1 MKDILIIDD
10 VVTLGLMLKTWFLKK
25 GFQARTAISIGDAK
39 KNIQEQKPDLI
50 ISDLRLPDGSGLDII
65 KWVKEHYND
74 IVIIVMTS
82 YADIQTAVECIR
94 AGAYDYVAKPLNP
107 EEVLKKLR
115 TLEKMGEKTANPSH
129 FSSVNNGQSKGFI
142 RGNSLEFKK
151 VYEYVDLV
159 APTNLSVFIKG
170 ESGVGKEHIA
180 RLIHEKSHRAA
191 GPFIP
196 VDCGVMSKEL
206 SASDFFGHIRGSFTG
221 AIYDKKG
228 HFVEANKGTLF
239 LDEVGNLSVDTQ
251 VQLLRVLQEKKIKP
265 VGASKE
271 VPVDVRIV
279 TATNEDMEKAI
290 ASGKFRSDL
299 FHRLNE
305 FMIQVPTLGNCR
317 EDISLFAHHFL
328 KMANQEINKSVIGF
342 DEKTLEIFQSYH
354 WPGNIREL
362 KNVIFRLTLVTQEQ
376 IIKAD
381 LLKETIPDIY
391 LYNNNHSSNWVTK
404 EMQEIERIKE
414 ALKKSNN
421 NKSKAAE
428 LLEIDRKTLYKRM
441 SLYNIEG

>member
-1 MKDILIIDD
+1 MNDVLIVDD

-25 GFQARTAISIGDAK
+25 GFQARTSISITDARK
-39 KNIQEQKPDLI
+39 SIEEQKPDLI
-50 ISDLRLPDGSGLDII
+50 ISDLRLPDGSGLDLI
-65 KWVKEHYND
+65 KWVKEHYSD

-94 AGAYDYVAKPLNP
+94 SGAYDYVEKPLNP
-107 EEVLKKLR
+107 DDVLKKLQL
-115 TLEKMGEKTANPSH
+115 LENSKSKIVTPSLS
-129 FSSVNNGQSKGFI
+129 FSNNSSPNAGFI
-142 RGNSLEFKK
+142 QGNSMEYKK
-151 VYEYVDLV
+151 VYEYVNLV

-170 ESGVGKEHIA
+170 DSGVGKEHIA
-180 RLIHEKSHRAA
+180 RLIHGKSQRAS
-191 GPFIP
+191 GPFVP

-221 AIYDKKG
+221 AIQDKKG

-251 VQLLRVLQEKKIKP
+251 MQLLRVLQEKKIKP
-265 VGASKE
+265 VGANKE
-271 VPVDVRIV
+271 IPVDVRVV
-279 TATNEDMEKAI
+279 TATNENMEKAI
-290 ASGKFRSDL
+290 ASGRFRADL

-305 FMIQVPTLGNCR
+305 FMIQVPTLENCK

-328 KMANQEINKSVIGF
+328 QTANQEMNKNVIGF
-342 DEKTLEIFQSYH
+342 DEKTMELFQLYH

-362 KNVIFRLTLVTQEQ
+362 KNVVFRLTLVAQEP

-381 LLKETIPDIY
+381 LLREILPDIY
-391 LYNNNHSSNWVTK
+391 YYKASNDTIYK
-404 EMQEIERIKE
+404 DAQEIERIKN
-414 ALKKSNN
+414 ALKKANN

-428 LLEIDRKTLYKRM
+428 LLDIDRKTLYKRM
-441 SLYNIEG
+441 SMYHIEE

>member
-1 MKDILIIDD
+1 MKDVLIIDD
-10 VVTLGLMLKTWFLKK
+10 VVTLGLMLKTWFQKK
-25 GFQARTAISIGDAK
+25 GFQVRTAINISDAK
-39 KNIQEQKPDLI
+39 KTIQEQKPDLI
-50 ISDLRLPDGSGLDII
+50 ISDLRLPDGSGLDLI
-65 KWVKEHYND
+65 KWVKGYYDD
-74 IVIIVMTS
+74 IIIIVMTS

-107 EEVLKKLR
+107 EEILKKIQE
-115 TLEKMGEKTANPSH
+115 LENSEEKKINHSH
-129 FSSVNNGQSKGFI
+129 HSSGNTGQNTGFI
-142 RGNSLEFKK
+142 RGNSTEYKK

-170 ESGVGKEHIA
+170 DSGVGKEHIA
-180 RLIHEKSHRAA
+180 RMIHEKSQRAS

-221 AIYDKKG
+221 AIHDKKG
-228 HFVEANKGTLF
+228 HFTEANKGTLF

-251 VQLLRVLQEKKIKP
+251 MQLLRVLQEKKIKP
-265 VGASKE
+265 VGANKE
-271 VPVDVRIV
+271 IPVDVRVV
-279 TATNEDMEKAI
+279 TATNEDMDKAI

-305 FMIQVPTLGNCR
+305 FMIQVPTLEDCG

-328 KMANQEINKSVIGF
+328 QMANREMNKDVIGF
-342 DEKTLEIFQSYH
+342 DEKTLELFQCYD

-362 KNVIFRLTLVTQEQ
+362 KNAVLRLTLVTHEQ
-376 IIKAD
+376 IIKSD
-381 LLKETIPDIY
+381 LLKETLPDIY
-391 LYNNNHSSNWVTK
+391 EYKQWDNLKSKDT
-404 EMQEIERIKE
+404 EERERIKE
-414 ALKKSNN
+414 ALKKANN

-428 LLEIDRKTLYKRM
+428 LLNIDRKTLYKRM
-441 SLYNIEG
+441 SMYNIEG

>member
-1 MKDILIIDD
+1 MNKILIIED

-39 KNIQEQKPDLI
+39 KSIEEEKPDLI
-50 ISDLRLPDGSGLDII
+50 ISDLRLPDGSGLDLI

-94 AGAYDYVAKPLNP
+94 SGAYDYVEKPLNP
-107 EEVLKKLR
+107 EEVLKKLQ
-115 TLEKMGEKTANPSH
+115 LLGNSK
-129 FSSVNNGQSKGFI
+129 VNNKTSPLSLSTDTLRDNGFI
-142 RGNSLEFKK
+142 RGNSMEYKK
-151 VYEYVDLV
+151 VYEYVNLV

-170 ESGVGKEHIA
+170 DSGVGKEHIA
-180 RLIHEKSHRAA
+180 RLIHGKSQRAS
-191 GPFIP
+191 GPFVP

-221 AIYDKKG
+221 AISDKKG

-251 VQLLRVLQEKKIKP
+251 MQLLRVLQEKKIKP
-265 VGASKE
+265 VGANKE
-271 VPVDVRIV
+271 IPVDVRIV
-279 TATNEDMEKAI
+279 TATNENMEKAI
-290 ASGKFRSDL
+290 AAGRFRADL

-305 FMIQVPTLGNCR
+305 FMIQVPTLEHCK
-317 EDISLFAHHFL
+317 EDISLFAHYFL
-328 KMANQEINKSVIGF
+328 QIANSEIHKNVIGF
-342 DEKTLEIFQSYH
+342 DEKTMELFQAYH

-362 KNVIFRLTLVTQEQ
+362 KNVVFRLTLVTQDQ

-381 LLKETIPDIY
+381 LLKEIIPDIY
-391 LYNNNHSSNWVTK
+391 NYNVPDNLVIK
-404 EMQEIERIKE
+404 ENQEIERIKN
-414 ALKKSNN
+414 ALKKVNN
-421 NKSKAAE
+421 NKSKAAA
-428 LLEIDRKTLYKRM
+428 LLDIDRKTLYKRM
-441 SLYNIEG
+441 SMYNIEG

>member
-1 MKDILIIDD
+1 MKDVLIIDD

-25 GFQARTAISIGDAK
+25 NFQARTAINVSDAK
-39 KNIQEQKPDLI
+39 KSIQEKKPDLI
-50 ISDLRLPDGSGLDII
+50 ISDLRLPDGSGLDLI
-65 KWVKEHYND
+65 KWTKEHYND

-82 YADIQTAVECIR
+82 YAEIQTAVECIR

-107 EEVLKKLR
+107 EEILKKIQD
-115 TLEKMGEKTANPSH
+115 LEGAKEKKASQS
-129 FSSVNNGQSKGFI
+129 FSSFGASIQKTGFI
-142 RGNSLEFKK
+142 RGNSPEYKK
-151 VYEYVDLV
+151 VYDYVDLV

-180 RLIHEKSHRAA
+180 RMIHEKSNRAS

-221 AIYDKKG
+221 AIHDKKG
-228 HFVEANKGTLF
+228 HFEEANKGTLF

-251 VQLLRVLQEKKIKP
+251 MQLLRVLQEKKIKP
-265 VGASKE
+265 VGANKE
-271 VPVDVRIV
+271 IPVDVRIV
-279 TATNEDMEKAI
+279 TATNEDMDNAI

-305 FMIQVPTLGNCR
+305 FMIQVPTLEDCR
-317 EDISLFAHHFL
+317 EDIALFAYHFL
-328 KMANQEINKSVIGF
+328 QMANKEMNKNVTGF
-342 DEKTLEIFQSYH
+342 DEDLMELFLSYH

-362 KNVIFRLTLVTQEQ
+362 KNVVFRLTLVAQEET
-376 IIKAD
+376 IKVD
-381 LLKETIPDIY
+381 LLRETIPDIY
-391 LYNNNHSSNWVTK
+391 YHEHSSDPDSS
-404 EMQEIERIKE
+404 EMQEKERIKE
-414 ALKKSNN
+414 ALKKADN

-428 LLEIDRKTLYKRM
+428 LLKIDRKTLYKRM
-441 SLYNIEG
+441 SLYNIER

>member
-1 MKDILIIDD
+1 MKNVLIIDD

-25 GFQARTAISIGDAK
+25 GFQAQTAISINDAK
-39 KNIQEQKPDLI
+39 KNIQEQKPELI
-50 ISDLRLPDGSGLDII
+50 ISDLRLPDGSGLDLI
-65 KWVKEHYND
+65 KWVKENYND

-94 AGAYDYVAKPLNP
+94 AGAYDYVEKPLNP
-107 EEVLKKLR
+107 EEVLIKLQA
-115 TLEKMGEKTANPSH
+115 LEN
-129 FSSVNNGQSKGFI
+129 SKGKKASQTNSHSSGNNSQNNEFV
-142 RGNSLEFKK
+142 RGNSLEYKK

-180 RLIHEKSHRAA
+180 RLIHERSHRAG
-191 GPFIP
+191 GPFVP

-221 AIYDKKG
+221 AIHDKKG
-228 HFVEANKGTLF
+228 HFEEANKGTLF

-251 VQLLRVLQEKKIKP
+251 MQLLRVLQEKKIKP
-265 VGASKE
+265 VGANKE
-271 VPVDVRIV
+271 IPVDVRIV

-305 FMIQVPTLGNCR
+305 FMIQVPTLEDCQ
-317 EDISLFAHHFL
+317 EDIVLFAHHFL
-328 KMANQEINKSVIGF
+328 QMANREMGKNVIGF
-342 DEKTLEIFQSYH
+342 DNDIMELFQSYH
-354 WPGNIREL
+354 WSGNIREL
-362 KNVIFRLTLVTQEQ
+362 KNAVFRLTLVTQED
-376 IIKAD
+376 IIKSD
-381 LLKETIPDIY
+381 LLRETIPDIFY
-391 LYNNNHSSNWVTK
+391 QGRSNTLNPT
-404 EMQEIERIKE
+404 EIQERDRIKD
-414 ALKKSNN
+414 ALKTANN

-441 SLYNIEG
+441 SLYNIEK

>member
-1 MKDILIIDD
+1 MKDVLIIDD
-10 VVTLGLMLKTWFLKK
+10 VVTLGLMLKTWFTKK
-25 GFQARTAISIGDAK
+25 GFHARAAISIGDAK
-39 KNIQEQKPDLI
+39 KSVQEQKPDLI
-50 ISDLRLPDGSGLDII
+50 ISDLRLPDGSGLDLI
-65 KWVKEHYND
+65 KWVKEYYDD

-94 AGAYDYVAKPLNP
+94 SGAYDYVAKPLNP
-107 EEVLKKLR
+107 EEVLKKVR
-115 TLEKMGEKTANPSH
+115 ALENSKEKTITQARPS
-129 FSSVNNGQSKGFI
+129 SNNNSVCNIGFI
-142 RGNSLEFKK
+142 RGNSVEYKK

-170 ESGVGKEHIA
+170 DSGVGKEHIA
-180 RLIHEKSHRAA
+180 RLIHEKSRRAA

-221 AIYDKKG
+221 AVHDKKG

-251 VQLLRVLQEKKIKP
+251 MQLLRVLQEKKIKP
-265 VGASKE
+265 VGANKE
-271 VPVDVRIV
+271 IPVDVRIV

-305 FMIQVPTLGNCR
+305 FMIQVPTLENCR

-328 KMANQEINKSVIGF
+328 QMANQEIHKNVIGF
-342 DEKTLEIFQSYH
+342 DEKTLELFQSYQ

-362 KNVIFRLTLVTQEQ
+362 KNAVFRLTLVTQEN
-376 IIKAD
+376 IIRAD
-381 LLKETIPDIY
+381 LLKEIIPDV
-391 LYNNNHSSNWVTK
+391 YNCELSESL
-404 EMQEIERIKE
+404 EIREAHEKERIKE
-414 ALKKSNN
+414 ALKQANN
-421 NKSKAAE
+421 NKSRAAV
-428 LLEIDRKTLYKRM
+428 LLKIDRKTLYKRI

>member
-10 VVTLGLMLKTWFLKK
+10 VVTLGLMLKTWFSKK

-39 KNIQEQKPDLI
+39 KSIQEQKPDLI
-50 ISDLRLPDGSGLDII
+50 ISDLRLPDGNGLDLI
-65 KWVKEHYND
+65 KWVKEHYSD
-74 IVIIVMTS
+74 IIIIVMTS

-94 AGAYDYVAKPLNP
+94 SGAYDYVAKPLDP
-107 EEVLKKLR
+107 EEVLKKLQA
-115 TLEKMGEKTANPSH
+115 LENSNKKTVNQPQM
-129 FSSVNNGQSKGFI
+129 SSGNKNHNIGYI
-142 RGNSLEFKK
+142 RGNSVEYKK

-170 ESGVGKEHIA
+170 DSGVGKEHIA
-180 RLIHEKSHRAA
+180 RLIHERSQRAT
-191 GPFIP
+191 GPFVP

-221 AIYDKKG
+221 AIQDKKG

-251 VQLLRVLQEKKIKP
+251 MQLLRVLQEKKIKP
-265 VGASKE
+265 VGANKE
-271 VPVDVRIV
+271 IPVDVRVV

-290 ASGKFRSDL
+290 ATGKFRSDL

-305 FMIQVPTLGNCR
+305 FMIQIPTLENCK

-328 KMANQEINKSVIGF
+328 QIANLEIGKNIIGF
-342 DEKTLEIFQSYH
+342 DEETLDIFQSYN

-362 KNVIFRLTLVTQEQ
+362 KNVVFKLTLVSQEQ

-381 LLKETIPDIY
+381 LLKETVPAICNYKHPY
-391 LYNNNHSSNWVTK
+391 SWETK
-404 EMQEIERIKE
+404 EALEIERIKE
-414 ALKKSNN
+414 ALKNTNN
-421 NKSKAAE
+421 NKSKAAA

-441 SLYNIEG
+441 SQYGIEK